1 MATLLS
7 KEWLEELHKEY
18 LRGKSR
24 EAAIRRAEDA
34 WLKEQ
39 AVLQDVIAAL
49 RAELS
54 PRYEI
59 GKPLGVGGVGVVLQV
74 YDTNLEVSRALK
86 FARPTG
92 GRESAFAKIIS
103 SEISR
108 LREAVH
114 PNIIAMFQQGGVNA
128 SGHVFPYYV
137 MEFILGAQ
145 DAAEYFE
152 SFADSA
158 DVLSILS
165 QIFHGLAHLH
175 GTGILHGDVKLEN
188 VLIGE
193 GGRAVICDLGSARR
207 ISDGGAEISLVFT
220 RPFAHPTLIA
230 MASAGSDSDSNRVRV
245 DKFPRRNLQLQF
257 DLFAL
262 GRNLTRLVDLCER
275 NGSLLREPYIRR
287 YLKLM
292 ACRLLDGRNSDE
304 ECTLGLPKAAFVE
317 IKYQSIKDVV
327 LDLKKLTGE
336 YNIIAANPELD
347 EHSEQRIQTSS
358 LSPTPFTARL
368 ADTISHPMMRRLAG
382 VPQLG
387 FISLVY
393 PTATHSRFEHVLG
406 TFTNAVRYCNALYHD
421 HLNPLFRQLMTESDI
436 SALLLAALFHDLGQY
451 PLAHDFQDAEEKM
464 FEHEEIACGILECRY
479 GGENARNFAAMIKE
493 KWHIEPGR
501 IAAIIRTDPRNLDHP
516 IKDRILHTIISGPI
530 DADKLDYLV
539 RDSVNLHVPFGMAID
554 FERLLQCLTV
564 VYKNQAG
571 KVYAA
576 LGLHEKG
583 RVAAETVAFARYAM
597 FGSVYWHHT
606 CRAGKAMLHRA
617 IWEGLPE
624 RSQRVASKTYR
635 DEFIQRV
642 LHPDSLGGEQE
653 DFFETQITFPGL
665 SQVQPPD
672 LKMLEW
678 MATRT
683 SNSGARL
690 LEMLAGR
697 ELFRRILVL
706 SKARSN
712 RVWESLIKF
721 RRHANPKTL
730 VEFQNDFQKRV
741 IDFLISVDRED
752 MRYPDSSA
760 AGDEATDRVIQAQE
774 EGNILLL
781 VDIPTERSGSRIP
794 LEYLPEADYRD
805 ILQEWGQP
813 IALEDSLI
821 WQNLHDSFLEAVGKV
836 RVFSDPNFRDTF
848 EARLKK
854 TSLTEM
860 VEASVGLFA

>member
-1 MATLLS
+1 MVGRT
-7 KEWLEELHKEY
+7 
-18 LRGKSR
+18 
-24 EAAIRRAEDA
+24 EAAAGRHLSIGGRTEPTIRDQEAA
-34 WLKEQ
+34 W
-39 AVLQDVIAAL
+39 
-49 RAELS
+49 
-54 PRYEI
+54 
-59 GKPLGVGGVGVVLQV
+59 GGWVGVVLQV

-114 PNIIAMFQQGGVNA
+114 PNIIAMFQQGTVKA
-128 SGHVFPYYV
+128 SGHEYPYYV

-152 SFADSA
+152 SSSNSA
-158 DVLSILS
+158 NILSILS

-175 GTGILHGDVKLEN
+175 RIEILHGDVKLEN

-207 ISDGGAEISLVFT
+207 LSDGDAEISLVFT
-220 RPFAHPTLIA
+220 RLYAHPTLIA

-245 DKFPRRNLQLQF
+245 DKYPRKNLQLQF

-262 GRNLTRLVDLCER
+262 GRNLARIVVLCER
-275 NGSLLREPYIRR
+275 NGSLVHEPYIRR

-347 EHSEQRIQTSS
+347 EHSERRIQTSS
-358 LSPTPFTARL
+358 LSPTPFTARM
-368 ADTISHPMMRRLAG
+368 AVTISHPMMRRLAG

-393 PTATHSRFEHVLG
+393 PTATHTRFEHVLG
-406 TFTNAVRYCNALYHD
+406 TFTNTVRYCNALYHD

-451 PLAHDFQDAEEKM
+451 PLAHDFQDADEKM
-464 FEHEEIACGILECRY
+464 FGHEEISCGILECRY
-479 GGENARNFAAMIKE
+479 GGEDAITFAAMIRE
-493 KWHIEPGR
+493 KWHIEPNR
-501 IAAIIRTDPRNLDHP
+501 IAAIIRTDPKNLDHP

-539 RDSVNLHVPFGMAID
+539 RDSANLHVPFGMAID

-564 VYKNQAG
+564 VYKNQG
-571 KVYAA
+571 DKVYAA
-576 LGLHEKG
+576 LGIHEKG
-583 RVAAETVAFARYAM
+583 RVPAETVAFARYAM

-606 CRAGKAMLHRA
+606 CRACKAMLHRA
-617 IWEGLPE
+617 IWEGLPD
-624 RSQRVASKTYR
+624 RSQRAAYKAYR
-635 DEFIQRV
+635 EKFLERV
-642 LHPDSLGGEQE
+642 QHPNSLGGGQE
-653 DFFETQITFPGL
+653 DFFQHEITFPGL

-678 MATRT
+678 MSTRT
-683 SNSGARL
+683 SKSGVRL

-706 SKARSN
+706 SKAKSPGI
-712 RVWESLIKF
+712 WSTLIKF
-721 RRHANPKTL
+721 RHHAIPKTL
-730 VEFQNDFQKRV
+730 VEFQNDFQNRV
-741 IDFLISVDRED
+741 IAFLISVDQKD

-760 AGDEATDRVIQAQE
+760 AGDEALERVIQAHE
-774 EGNILLL
+774 EENILLL
-781 VDIPTERSGSRIP
+781 VDIPTERSGSRIR
-794 LEYLPEADYRD
+794 LEYLPEADSRD
-805 ILQEWGQP
+805 ILQEWGEP

-836 RVFSDPNFRDTF
+836 RVFSDPNFRDVF
-848 EARLKK
+848 EARLNK

-860 VEASVGLFA
+860 LEASVGLFS